1 VPADVTGAW
10 PWLSLAAL
18 GAFHGLN
25 PAMGWLFAVGLGLQE
40 GRRRAVYQA
49 LVPIAVGHALSIAA
63 VVAAAGV
70 AQLLVEPRVLRF
82 AAAALLLGFGAY
94 QLLARVRH
102 RALAGMRVSRTDLA
116 IWSFITATGHGA
128 GLMLVPPV
136 LALSPV
142 GPTHAGHHGHTM
154 AGVTDAVGQGMAA
167 VAVHTGAML
176 VVAGLVAVI
185 VFDWVGVAFLRRAW
199 VNFDILWAVA
209 LVLAGGVLLI
219 V

>member
-1 VPADVTGAW
+1 MPADVTGAW

-63 VVAAAGV
+63 VVAAAKA

-116 IWSFITATGHGA
+116 IWSFIT
-128 GLMLVPPV
+128 
-136 LALSPV
+136 LAS
-142 GPTHAGHHGHTM
+142 A
-154 AGVTDAVGQGMAA
+154 DKRISQ
-167 VAVHTGAML
+167 
-176 VVAGLVAVI
+176 VI
-185 VFDWVGVAFLRRAW
+185 ERGRTIRFGNQRLTQDRNCFGILTLLCVELAKI
-199 VNFDILWAVA
+199 DIRTYVIGINA
-209 LVLAGGVLLI
+209 
-219 V
+219 